1 MADKIKV
8 SSDIKFV
15 ANFNDGDTR
24 TITMP
29 NPKSVEQL
37 PALLGALQTYLLS
50 VHGLVGDKNEGAF
63 THISD
68 ARVVQTTEMT
78 LDIGL

>member
-1 MADKIKV
+1 MADKTSVTNKI
-8 SSDIKFV
+8 SFV

-24 TITMP
+24 TIAMP

-37 PALLGALQTYLLS
+37 PALLGALQSYLLS

-63 THISD
+63 THLSD
-68 ARVVQTTEMT
+68 ARVVQTTETT